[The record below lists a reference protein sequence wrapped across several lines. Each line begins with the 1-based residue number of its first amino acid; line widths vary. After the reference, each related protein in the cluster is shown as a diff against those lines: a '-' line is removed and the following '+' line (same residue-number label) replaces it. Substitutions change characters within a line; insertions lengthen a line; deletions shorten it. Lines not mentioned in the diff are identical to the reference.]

1 VGLTWAARPSLHTR
15 DSGPITATSRKSKRL
30 APRQPRER
38 RSETERKW
46 RCSLKWIKQSSWSEK
61 VNGLPHEA
69 PATALVLSGLV
80 LTVTATASVL
90 WPESIRGYPSLVW
103 VLAVI
108 PAFLLAYYKRW
119 HGSAISLGTATILIG
134 VLEAGSSLATTS
146 AITWWLSGVVVVVLI
161 AVSLGAGFVSDA
173 HRRHALDAFKLANA
187 DPLTGLANRSV
198 FEILLEKE
206 FAAGR
211 WGRRCWVVMIEI
223 DGLEQHN
230 DGQHPQAGD
239 QTLFVV
245 GVVLKCFARSVDLA
259 CRYGRDKFMVLLP
272 GAGLRRAVSFAKEV
286 TWDVASQFT
295 GSGKQIT
302 VSCGVASQDGSMTH
316 YSQVVELAESAL
328 YTAQRVGGNRVA
340 VGQYAAGWLQAWRSE
355 GSRPVPPLSTS

>member
-1 VGLTWAARPSLHTR
+1 MDQTG
-15 DSGPITATSRKSKRL
+15 
-30 APRQPRER
+30 
-38 RSETERKW
+38 
-46 RCSLKWIKQSSWSEK
+46 SSWSEK

-80 LTVTATASVL
+80 LTVTATVSVV
-90 WPESIRGYPSLVW
+90 WPESIRGYPSLAW

-119 HGSAISLGTATILIG
+119 HGSAISLGMATMLVV

-146 AITWWLSGVVVVVLI
+146 AITWWLSGMVVVALI

-187 DPLTGLANRSV
+187 DPQTGLPNRRV
-198 FEILLEKE
+198 LEILLEKE

-211 WGRRCWVVMIEI
+211 WGRPCSVVMIEI

-230 DGQHPQAGD
+230 DRQHPQTDD

-259 CRYGRDKFMVLLP
+259 FRYGREKFIVLLP

-302 VSCGVASQDGSMTH
+302 VSSGVASQDKSMTH
-316 YSQVVELAESAL
+316 YSQLVELADSAL
-328 YTAQRVGGNRVA
+328 QAARRRGGNRVA
-340 VGQYAAGWLQAWRSE
+340 VGYPGAEEVWLPPRPPIEAPSSLRSA
-355 GSRPVPPLSTS
+355 